1 LIEVLGRKSPISV
14 RTDGVT
20 VVLTLGNRSV
30 SLDYDT
36 ANRLAVLLRGHGRI
50 AKQNAGDMSLKVIG
64 FAHLTDANLDELKA
78 QKSRNGAAMYIQ
90 GSR

>member
-1 LIEVLGRKSPISV
+1 M
-14 RTDGVT
+14 
-20 VVLTLGNRSV
+20 LTLGDRSI

-64 FAHLTDANLDELKA
+64 FADLTDAALDELRA
-78 QKSRNGAAMYIQ
+78 QKSRNCGVTDT
-90 GSR
+90 RLR

>member
-1 LIEVLGRKSPISV
+1 MIEVLGRRSPISV
-14 RTDGVT
+14 CTEGVT
-20 VVLTLGNRSV
+20 VILTLGNRSV

-50 AKQNAGDMSLKVIG
+50 AKQNAGDMSLKIIG

-78 QKSRNGAAMYIQ
+78 QRSRNGGATIMQ